1 MPGRKLSSH
10 RSEVKL
16 PDAMRGAARAYN
28 RALRRDARAEIAY
41 QISEDEG

>member
-1 MPGRKLSSH
+1 MPGRKLSSKLT
-10 RSEVKL
+10 EVKL

-41 QISEDEG
+41 QIADDEG